1 MRQGGGSWAGTW
13 HPGATLTECGVPG
26 TAQNALLAVK
36 GKPRATVGRKVTGR
50 DPWWMAMAGLPE
62 ATPMRPRGDR
72 NRASRRLTAI
82 ELVIAVVL
90 IGLLAGFALPGISH
104 ALAQVNLALLGVGAA
119 VGRTRNRL
127 PFRSSEL

>member
-1 MRQGGGSWAGTW
+1 MQRHLVPELRSTV
-13 HPGATLTECGVPG
+13 GASIWVSLSAPLLTE
-26 TAQNALLAVK
+26 K
-36 GKPRATVGRKVTGR
+36 SKPRVTVGRKVTGR

-62 ATPMRPRGDR
+62 AIPTRPQDCRS
-72 NRASRRLTAI
+72 RASRRLTAI
-82 ELVIAVVL
+82 ELVIVVVL